1 MCHHT
6 WPSSFF
12 YVCLGQKSIL
22 CLKSVPDSDTNWEEI
37 YEHGCCPQNPY
48 NKLMELVSC
57 RHCILFLGNSTALLR
72 CRPNALGRSWLPVP
86 VLMPHFAS
94 ALAFPVIQSL
104 TVVPTRPVNFGKFIS
119 FFCSFVFLFMS
130 TWCGWVHIF
139 ECMQVHMHVYVNN
152 PR

>member
-6 WPSSFF
+6 WPFSFF

-104 TVVPTRPVNFGKFIS
+104 TVVPTTPVNFGKFIS
-119 FFCSFVFLFMS
+119 VFVHLFFFS
-130 TWCGWVHIF
+130 
-139 ECMQVHMHVYVNN
+139 
-152 PR
+152 